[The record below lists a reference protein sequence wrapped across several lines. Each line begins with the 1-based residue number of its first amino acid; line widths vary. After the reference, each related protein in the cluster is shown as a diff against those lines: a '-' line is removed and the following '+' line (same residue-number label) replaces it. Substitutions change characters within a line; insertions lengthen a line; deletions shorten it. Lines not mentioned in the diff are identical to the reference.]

1 MDAILQMTQELAYK
15 LQSDSRFIRVQLAQ
29 SAADQ
34 DEQLQK
40 MIEEFNLKRAELSEE
55 MAKEDR
61 EEAKIQRL
69 DAEIREIYTK
79 AMENENMKAYR
90 EAKDELDRLV
100 SQMVTILTASA
111 RGEDP
116 DSVQESGCGSSCA
129 GCAGCH

>member
-40 MIEEFNLKRAELSEE
+40 MIEEFNLKRTELSEE

-61 EEAKIQRL
+61 EDAKIQRL
-69 DAEIREIYTK
+69 DTEIREIYKK

-90 EAKDELDRLV
+90 EAKDELNRLV
-100 SQMVTILTASA
+100 RQMVTILTASA

>member
-1 MDAILQMTQELAYK
+1 
-15 LQSDSRFIRVQLAQ
+15 
-29 SAADQ
+29 
-34 DEQLQK
+34 

-61 EEAKIQRL
+61 KRQNPWL

>member
-69 DAEIREIYTK
+69 DAEIREIYTE